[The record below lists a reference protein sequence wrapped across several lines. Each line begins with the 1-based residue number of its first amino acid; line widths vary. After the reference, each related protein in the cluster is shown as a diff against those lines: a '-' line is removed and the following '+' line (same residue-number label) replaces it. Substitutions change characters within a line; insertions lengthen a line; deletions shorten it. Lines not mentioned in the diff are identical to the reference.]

1 MKYCLNSRQNK
12 EYLDKADEIKVE
24 YRDRDFIFELCE
36 KYPGKTI
43 ILIHNIYDTDPLE
56 WKTLKKLN
64 ILSKGN
70 FILCLDKVEDCLLA
84 KENGIKF

>member
-36 KYPGKTI
+36 KYP
-43 ILIHNIYDTDPLE
+43 D
-56 WKTLKKLN
+56 KTLILN
-64 ILSKGN
+64 INTNEIPWRL
-70 FILCLDKVEDCLLA
+70 
-84 KENGIKF
+84 

>member
-36 KYPGKTI
+36 KYPEKTI
-43 ILIHNIYDTDPLE
+43 ILIHSVYDTDPLE
-56 WKTLKKLN
+56 WKTIKK
-64 ILSKGN
+64 
-70 FILCLDKVEDCLLA
+70 FFV
-84 KENGIKF
+84 

>member
-36 KYPGKTI
+36 KYPEKTI
-43 ILIHNIYDTDPLE
+43 ILIHGIYDTDPLE
-56 WKTLKKLN
+56 WKTLKIVYWQKKI
-64 ILSKGN
+64 ILS
-70 FILCLDKVEDCLLA
+70 FILV
-84 KENGIKF
+84 IQ